1 MGPLGET
8 SIIVPAYNEAEII
21 GDVVDGLLQ
30 LGCEVVIVDDG
41 SADGTCDVCLEYP
54 VSVLRHACNLGQ
66 GAALKTGLAYAL
78 SVVRPRYI
86 VTFDAD
92 GQHRPEDV
100 GSLVAALADGTYDV
114 ALGTRLARKADA
126 AAVPLGRRLLLR
138 VATLFSRIS
147 AGLPVT
153 DAHNGLRA
161 FTADAAVQLD
171 MSQSGMAHA
180 SEILTLIR
188 RKKLRWCEVPVR
200 IEYSEYSQR
209 KGQRGLGA
217 VNILWD
223 MMTGRLR

>member
-1 MGPLGET
+1 MGPLSET
-8 SIIVPAYNEAEII
+8 CIIVPAYNEAEII
-21 GDVVDGLLQ
+21 GRVVGGLLQ
-30 LGCEVVIVDDG
+30 LGCEVIVVDDG
-41 SADGTCDVCLEYP
+41 SVDGTDEVCREYP

-78 SVVRPRYI
+78 SVIRPRYI

-100 GSLVAALADGTYDV
+100 SNLVAALADGTHDV
-114 ALGTRLARKADA
+114 ALGTRFARKTDA
-126 AAVPLGRRLLLR
+126 AAVPLGRRLLLH
-138 VATLFSRIS
+138 VATLFTRIS
-147 AGLPVT
+147 AGLRVT

-161 FTADAAVQLD
+161 FTAPAAVQLD

-188 RKKLRWCEVPVR
+188 QKKLRWCEVPVR

-223 MMTGRLR
+223 MMMGRLR

>member
-1 MGPLGET
+1 MNPLSDT
-8 SIIVPAYNEAEII
+8 SVIIPAYNEAESI
-21 GDVVDGLLQ
+21 GRVVDGLLE
-30 LGCEVVIVDDG
+30 LGCEVVVVDDG
-41 SADGTCDVCLEYP
+41 SVDGTYGTCLAYP
-54 VSVLRHACNLGQ
+54 VSLLRHACNLGQ

-78 SVVRPRYI
+78 SVVRPRYV

-100 GSLVAALADGTYDV
+100 RRLVAALADGAHDA
-114 ALGTRLARKADA
+114 ALGTRFARKADA

-138 VATLFSRIS
+138 AATLFTRIS
-147 AGLPVT
+147 TGLPVT

-161 FTADAAVQLD
+161 FTADAAVQLE
-171 MSQSGMAHA
+171 MAQSGMAHA
-180 SEILTLIR
+180 SEILTLIH

-200 IEYSEYSQR
+200 VEYTEYSRR